1 MSNLNVNNNN
11 INLLFPLGIFEE
23 DGSKDVFID
32 EKSATVSLPAPVI
45 ISAVEPPAAKED
57 TEMPHTTQHSN
68 GKNSSSEKEV
78 SVVRTRVGLFEQL
91 SNINAEGLK
100 TGKAAPLTQRDETK
114 AADKQETSPES
125 TEAVTAHSPADAH
138 CNEPG
143 CQDFEDA
150 QDPWASESRV
160 SAENWGDTCE
170 LKYVRSTKCE
180 SKEECDGNDDNN
192 NNNNNR
198 GVDEDI
204 RVVSNFASFN
214 SNNNNIDPQ
223 ARFKDILA
231 DSNGFQ
237 AYQPSAIAA
246 QAERRPA
253 FERYIPAKS
262 QCRIGDGAPGAP
274 ASTEGNRFK
283 PVSASKA
290 GVPWGARKQRVLP
303 KEKYINQQPYQT
315 LNPSGKWTHG
325 TQQQQ
330 PANKQAQVDR
340 QNPFPR
346 YIAKSQQCKARPEF
360 RKKTMDQGVA
370 SSCKKP
376 IKRKR
381 REAINLDK
389 VRCNCPG
396 LYPKYPSLGS
406 GNYWDEE
413 DDDEAI
419 LAEMCPGD
427 DLQECGQGVGNVF
440 PLEEWADEWEDGVL
454 SGDCINGK
462 LAPGTLELLPWE
474 NPCREELLRR
484 KARVQ
489 ELRNKRWAALDKAKA
504 EAERLKEE
512 AGFGGRKKAEIA
524 GKELERIALNEY
536 GQKSWSLLSW
546 FSPSNWASAPGSPSF
561 CGGSGSSCADTNRDG
576 KTCTTRTSTGPNQC
590 SNNSSTDANPDE
602 TAVETGI
609 SVLEEEV
616 DYEWDQADES
626 DEDYNSRMTATK
638 TKAKIEE
645 AKKRIQRMELL
656 KVEREKSVTK
666 VKVKKSDA
674 SKDSRGVLSSVF
686 GMIGCGSN
694 ASHNNDLN
702 AGNQN
707 NNAANRC
714 FKPCPPCPQQSC
726 APVPF
731 ECPCN
736 DVHCP
741 KKLKANKD
749 VVQKKKDC
757 KGMGGAIGNVDICID
772 VTDDLEI
779 EGIDISVKKP
789 PPDLSL
795 GCPCGDAECKK
806 KKCDPPKPKKFATCD
821 QRNGK
826 MALQEACAVQECERD
841 ICAKDDEPSECPC
854 TDEACRKKRGGQ
866 EGFVFLYP
874 PTDKIKLDDKGCPL
888 QQQMRCV
895 VTQIGDRP
903 PKVSVQPVGK
913 PLECALVPPCPCPDY
928 WALEEAAGSGS
939 GNAWGEEI
947 DDETSPNCNAP
958 PPKKEA
964 VKDCGST
971 AVEGAGGATAD
982 DFEWDFW
989 DSPCGEVKKEP
1000 AVLPED
1006 VKKCQEF
1013 MEKRKGDNDNSAA
1026 AIEAALEAFEYE
1038 KVRKERA
1045 KIEAEARKRRVA
1057 ELREAGLTED
1067 EIVHELCVN
1076 RVPGPCELMGE
1087 FPPQASCAPNPPPPG
1102 CPCPDPACP
1111 KRAPFDYQMHDTDL
1125 AKIKNPYDRKNTEKF
1140 LSSQSYK
1147 TMECELKNP
1156 TYKDLSKSYPK
1167 RPKNTKCPCPEC
1179 VTDVQK
1185 AWAEVEKMK
1194 IGPPPECPCKDPKCP
1209 KKPVK
1214 EEVEEVVIKEDL
1226 GPCAMKTHYPKQSG
1240 CIEVLRCDLIRDVC
1254 SLEKGCDADN
1264 SKPEARYKCHACS
1277 LRNPMP
1283 KQSACPDYDCRNCK
1297 LVCHKCGCK
1306 PTKCDKCENE
1316 ELSRKPEEEPHEP
1329 CPPCTVM
1336 GPLPKQSGCKE
1347 IHPCNEEHPCMCDPN
1362 TGEPIEALGCGPCDT
1377 KYHDHFPEQ
1386 GDCAKPNKALVEGC
1400 RKKGGPR
1407 LSLFDQANNNGEIED
1422 KIDSA
1427 ALTNAEPEETVQ
1439 DGLDHTVLPPNMS
1452 IIDSR
1457 KNENSQTN
1465 NNREA
1470 KDKGNFATIEPE
1482 ETTIKQTITKEETI
1496 EETDSKEV
1504 TLEETETKEETLKQT
1519 VTKEEAVK
1527 ETETKEEA
1535 IKETE
1540 TKEETTIKQI
1550 DEKTVQIPD
1559 EDVTVEADGE
1569 SGAGVDQKTVTE
1581 SAIEVNEDLLED
1593 AGRLEQSFVDLKKGM
1608 KANVMVEFQ
1617 VVGMHDLSEDDYK
1630 KVDEVFGARK
1640 EEVSASKAMI
1650 EEELKREALNAVREK
1665 MRQSSPVAKKE
1676 PSTDQQKHQPEV
1688 RKFESIEDIGL
1699 DEQCDRSC
1707 SFWGM
1712 GISAYVPAIFRPKAK
1727 CHPKPDIFRNCSD
1740 DDKIK
1745 RSEIQLKRPLSL
1757 NGPTK
1762 AVGLNAILEL
1772 EASGD
1777 RMPTSAVSL
1786 AKKVNHQGTTG
1797 VSPNWLAKKQELVW
1811 VNNDDGIISILNL
1824 DRLSKENQ
1832 ESIDRTLNISTLNR
1846 CGPKKTSGL

>member
-11 INLLFPLGIFEE
+11 INLLFPWGIFEE
-23 DGSKDVFID
+23 DGSKEVSLDA
-32 EKSATVSLPAPVI
+32 KSATVCLPAPVV

-57 TEMPHTTQHSN
+57 TEMPHTTPYSIE
-68 GKNSSSEKEV
+68 KNSSSENEV

-91 SNINAEGLK
+91 SNINAEGVK
-100 TGKAAPLTQRDETK
+100 TGKAAPLFQRDETQ
-114 AADKQETSPES
+114 AEEKQETPLES
-125 TEAVTAHSPADAH
+125 TEAVTAHSLADAR
-138 CNEPG
+138 CNGTG
-143 CQDFEDA
+143 CLVSDDA
-150 QDPWASESRV
+150 QDPWASEV
-160 SAENWGDTCE
+160 SAENWGETSE
-170 LKYVRSTKCE
+170 LKYMRSSKCE
-180 SKEECDGNDDNN
+180 SEEECDGNDDNN
-192 NNNNNR
+192 NNNNR
-198 GVDEDI
+198 GDDEDI
-204 RVVSNFASFN
+204 RVVRNFASFN
-214 SNNNNIDPQ
+214 SNNNNVDPR
-223 ARFKDILA
+223 ARFQDMLA

-246 QAERRPA
+246 QAGRQPA

-262 QCRIGDGAPGAP
+262 QCRIGDGRPGAP
-274 ASTEGNRFK
+274 ASTEGTRFK

-330 PANKQAQVDR
+330 PSNKQAQVDR
-340 QNPFPR
+340 ASPFPR

-396 LYPKYPSLGS
+396 LYPKHPSLGS

-512 AGFGGRKKAEIA
+512 AGYGGQKKAEIA

-546 FSPSNWASAPGSPSF
+546 FSPSNWASAPGGPSF
-561 CGGSGSSCADTNRDG
+561 CGGDGSPCADTNRDG
-576 KTCTTRTSTGPNQC
+576 KTCTTRTSAGPNQC
-590 SNNSSTDANPDE
+590 SNNSAADANPDE
-602 TAVETGI
+602 TAVEAGI
-609 SVLEEEV
+609 PILEEEV

-626 DEDYNSRMTATK
+626 DEDYNNRMTTTK
-638 TKAKIEE
+638 TKAKIE
-645 AKKRIQRMELL
+645 AVKKRIQRMEML
-656 KVEREKSVTK
+656 KVEKEKSETK
-666 VKVKKSDA
+666 AKGVKAEKSDA
-674 SKDSRGVLSSVF
+674 SEESRGVLSSVF
-686 GMIGCGSN
+686 GMIGCGCN
-694 ASHNNDLN
+694 VNHNNDLN

-714 FKPCPPCPQQSC
+714 FKPCPPSSQQSC

-779 EGIDISVKKP
+779 EGIDILVKKP
-789 PPDLSL
+789 PPDLAL

-806 KKCDPPKPKKFATCD
+806 KKCDPPKANKKFAPCD

-826 MALQEACAVQECERD
+826 MALQEACPVQECERD
-841 ICAKDDEPSECPC
+841 ICAKDDEPNECPC
-854 TDEACRKKRGGQ
+854 TDEACRKKRGGE

-903 PKVSVQPVGK
+903 PVVSVKPVGQ
-913 PLECALVPPCPCPDY
+913 PLECALVPPCPCPEY
-928 WALEEAAGSGS
+928 WALEEGAGFGS

-947 DDETSPNCNAP
+947 DDEASPNCNAP
-958 PPKKEA
+958 PKKKEA
-964 VKDCGST
+964 SKDCGSA

-989 DSPCGEVKKEP
+989 DSPCGEVKVEP
-1000 AVLPED
+1000 TVLPED
-1006 VKKCQEF
+1006 MKKCQEF
-1013 MEKRKGDNDNSAA
+1013 MEKRKEGNDNSGA

-1057 ELREAGLTED
+1057 ELREAGLSED

-1076 RVPGPCELMGE
+1076 RVPGPCEIMGE

-1140 LSSQSYK
+1140 LSSDSYK

-1214 EEVEEVVIKEDL
+1214 EEEEEVVVKEDL

-1240 CIEVLRCDLIRDVC
+1240 CLEVLRCDLIRDVC
-1254 SLEKGCDADN
+1254 SLGKGCDADN
-1264 SKPEARYKCHACS
+1264 SKPEARYKCHTCS

-1297 LVCHKCGCK
+1297 LVCDKCGCK

-1316 ELSRKPEEEPHEP
+1316 ELSKKPDEEPHEP

-1347 IHPCNEEHPCMCDPN
+1347 IHPCDEEHPCMCDPN

-1377 KYHDHFPEQ
+1377 KYHEHFPEQ
-1386 GDCAKPNKALVEGC
+1386 GGCTHANPPPAEGC
-1400 RKKGGPR
+1400 QKKGGEKKGGAR

-1422 KIDSA
+1422 KNDSVA
-1427 ALTNAEPEETVQ
+1427 PPKAEPEETVEESQ
-1439 DGLDHTVLPPNMS
+1439 DHTVLPPKMS
-1452 IIDSR
+1452 IMDSC
-1457 KNENSQTN
+1457 KGEDSQMN

-1470 KDKGNFATIEPE
+1470 IDKSDLATIEPE
-1482 ETTIKQTITKEETI
+1482 ETTIKEKETKEETTI
-1496 EETDSKEV
+1496 KD
-1504 TLEETETKEETLKQT
+1504 TETKEET
-1519 VTKEEAVK
+1519 
-1527 ETETKEEA
+1527 

-1540 TKEETTIKQI
+1540 TKEEKTIKQI
-1550 DEKTVQIPD
+1550 EETTVQIPEDGDATVCRKVQSAGNEIQESDEKTAAAEKVMTERPSDEVTDADGKSGEDEKTVIVSAMEID
-1559 EDVTVEADGE
+1559 ETLV
-1569 SGAGVDQKTVTE
+1569 
-1581 SAIEVNEDLLED
+1581 ED
-1593 AGRLEQSFVDLKKGM
+1593 AGRLEQTFVDVKKGM

-1617 VVGMHDLSEDDYK
+1617 VVGMHDLSEADYK
-1630 KVDEVFGARK
+1630 RVDEVFGARK
-1640 EEVSASKAMI
+1640 EEVAASKAMI

-1665 MRQSSPVAKKE
+1665 MRQSSPVTKEE
-1676 PSTDQQKHQPEV
+1676 PSAGEQKHQ
-1688 RKFESIEDIGL
+1688 RKFEPIEDIEL
-1699 DEQCDRSC
+1699 DEQCDSSC
-1707 SFWGM
+1707 SFWGS
-1712 GISAYVPAIFRPKAK
+1712 GISAYVPAFFRPKAK
-1727 CHPKPDIFRNCSD
+1727 CHSKPDIFRNCSD
-1740 DDKIK
+1740 DDKIQSYQIVVK
-1745 RSEIQLKRPLSL
+1745 QGTAGQRCVRMALKRH
-1757 NGPTK
+1757 K
-1762 AVGLNAILEL
+1762 
-1772 EASGD
+1772 
-1777 RMPTSAVSL
+1777 
-1786 AKKVNHQGTTG
+1786 
-1797 VSPNWLAKKQELVW
+1797 
-1811 VNNDDGIISILNL
+1811 GI
-1824 DRLSKENQ
+1824 
-1832 ESIDRTLNISTLNR
+1832 
-1846 CGPKKTSGL
+1846 KKT